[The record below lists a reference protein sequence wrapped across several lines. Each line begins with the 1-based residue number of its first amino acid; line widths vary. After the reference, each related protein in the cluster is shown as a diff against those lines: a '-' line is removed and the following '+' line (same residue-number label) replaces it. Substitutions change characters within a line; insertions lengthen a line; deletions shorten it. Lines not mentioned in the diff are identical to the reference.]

1 MSYTFSLG
9 TLASVV
15 VAAISGGLFIALPMF
30 GVYRLSMKFEGK
42 CKWVVLI
49 LGDLCVIFSGGYLH
63 TMVFSR
69 YMDYVCMIMGSMV
82 S

>member
-1 MSYTFSLG
+1 MSYTFYLG

-15 VAAISGGLFIALPMF
+15 VAAISGGLFITLPMF
-30 GVYRLSMKFEGK
+30 GIYRLSMKFEGK

-69 YMDYVCMIMGSMV
+69 YMDYVCAAMGSMV

>member
-1 MSYTFSLG
+1 MSYTFYLG

-15 VAAISGGLFIALPMF
+15 VAAISGGLFIALPMS
-30 GVYRLSMKFEGK
+30 GIYWLSMKFEGK

-69 YMDYVCMIMGSMV
+69 YMDYMCAVMGSMV

>member
-1 MSYTFSLG
+1 MSYTFYLG
-9 TLASVV
+9 ALASVV

-30 GVYRLSMKFEGK
+30 GIYRLSMKFEGK

-49 LGDLCVIFSGGYLH
+49 LGDLCVMFSGGYLH
-63 TMVFSR
+63 TMVFCR
-69 YMDYVCMIMGSMV
+69 YMDYVYMILGSMA

>member
-1 MSYTFSLG
+1 MSYTFYLG
-9 TLASVV
+9 ALASVV

-30 GVYRLSMKFEGK
+30 GIYRLSTKFEGK
-42 CKWVVLI
+42 CKWLVLI

-63 TMVFSR
+63 TTVFCR
-69 YMDYVCMIMGSMV
+69 YMDYVYMILGSMA